1 MNHHTVDIMYILI
14 KGKHADMINHMNHAF
29 IHSIDKFFGGG
40 KDKYF
45 VKPQA

>member
-1 MNHHTVDIMYILI
+1 MNDHTVDMYILI

-29 IHSIDKFFGGG
+29 IYSNRQFLWGG

-45 VKPQA
+45 VKTEA